1 MPKLTKTVV
10 DAAEPRDRQY
20 TLWCSDLPG
29 FGVYILPSGKRTYF
43 VDYRNADGV
52 RRRMTIG
59 RHGKV
64 TTEEARKLAIATFG
78 STVRGEDPADDR
90 ATRRKSLTVAELCGN
105 YLAAVEKGVVA
116 GMGGRPKKPASVA
129 IERGRIARH
138 IVPLLGKRLVVDLKA
153 SDVARF
159 IKDVTLGKTAADV
172 KTGKRGRAIVEGGA
186 GTAGRTAGLLG
197 GILAYAVDE
206 GVIAANPCHGV
217 KRPAVAKR
225 DRRLSAEEYKRLGT
239 TIANRAETDAWQG
252 QAGLRLLALTGCRLG
267 EIGKLR
273 WTEVDLEGQ
282 ALRLADSKTGASV
295 RPIGRA
301 AVAILEELA
310 RAKTGDYVLPG
321 ARDHRKPFGGLAA
334 VVEKTVTAAKL
345 DGVTAHTLRHSFA
358 SVAADLDYSES
369 TIGAILGHSTHTT
382 TSRYVHRLDA
392 VLIAAANRIADEIGR
407 QMTDKPEAKV
417 VRLPGTRRARKP

>member
-10 DAAEPRDRQY
+10 EAAVPREKQF
-20 TLWCSDLPG
+20 TVWCSDLPG
-29 FGVYILPSGKRTYF
+29 FGVYILPTGKRTYF

-64 TTEEARKLAIATFG
+64 TTEEARKLAIATLG
-78 STVRGEDPADDR
+78 STVRGEDPADAR
-90 ATRRKSLTVAELCGN
+90 ATRRKSLTMAELCDQ
-105 YLAAVEKGVVA
+105 YLGAVEKGVVT
-116 GMGGRPKKPASVA
+116 GMGGRSKKPASVA
-129 IERGRIARH
+129 IERGRIERH
-138 IVPLLGKRLVVDLKA
+138 LKPLLGKRLVVDLKA

-186 GTAGRTAGLLG
+186 GTAGRTVGLLG
-197 GILAYAVDE
+197 GILSYAVDE
-206 GVIAANPCHGV
+206 GVIADNPCHGV

-225 DRRLSAEEYKRLGT
+225 DRRLTADEYRRLG
-239 TIANRAETDAWQG
+239 AALADRSDTDAWQG

-273 WTEVDLEGQ
+273 WAEVDLEGQ
-282 ALRLADSKTGASV
+282 ALRLEDSKTGASV

-310 RAKTGDYVLPG
+310 ERKAGEFVLPG
-321 ARDHRKPFGGLAA
+321 ARDKGQPFGGLPA
-334 VVEKTVTAAKL
+334 VVERTVAAAEL
-345 DGVTAHTLRHSFA
+345 TGVTAHTLRHSFA

-369 TIGAILGHSTHTT
+369 TIGAILGHSSSTT

-392 VLIAAANRIADEIGR
+392 VLIAAANKIADEIHR
-407 QMTDKPEAKV
+407 QMTGKPEAKV
-417 VRLPGTRRARKP
+417 VRLPGTRRARNA